1 MTPEC
6 IDYSVNS
13 EQGLLGEDR
22 IRLKAFH
29 VALAFKPPAEVGQTY
44 RKEDK
49 DIQEKEPED
58 AVLLV
63 LLYVYGFVCQDC
75 AVCLGIL
82 DVVRVV
88 NCISYCRPHPL
99 GSEQSSLLG

>member
-63 LLYVYGFVCQDC
+63 LLYVYGFVFRTARC
-75 AVCLGIL
+75 ASGFLMWSG
-82 DVVRVV
+82 
-88 NCISYCRPHPL
+88 
-99 GSEQSSLLG
+99 